1 MGFIRSIARGIGDI
15 VKAPFKAA
23 GQVIG
28 GVGKGLVAL
37 SKGDIGGFFTEPL
50 KGVLKGGGELVH
62 GALSGVKNLAGPVLT
77 VAGGV
82 AGFMFGGP
90 FGAMAGAQLGGM
102 LGGAVGESL
111 VVSTISCSRVCRK
124 EVEVHKATSKG
135 TSSKTITISGA
146 ATTAECLEMSAG
158 NCHTASTREHRVT
171 LVHSRDLVDA
181 VTDIK
186 VVDSLMVTSNHLT
199 TSSHKTTAIHLK
211 SHVSTASLA

>member
-1 MGFIRSIARGIGDI
+1 MGFIRSICRGIGDI

-102 LGGAVGESL
+102 LGGAVGGIAGGLDGFVQQGLSE
-111 VVSTISCSRVCRK
+111 
-124 EVEVHKATSKG
+124 G
-135 TSSKTITISGA
+135 NNGA
-146 ATTAECLEMSAG
+146 QGCQQSYQQQNFNDFGGGYNCGMPG
-158 NCHTASTREHRVT
+158 NCGGQLPYSFYQGAQGYPGGQSQWGGGGCYQPNWGCQPNYGFQQPPYCQ
-171 LVHSRDLVDA
+171 A
-181 VTDIK
+181 PQ
-186 VVDSLMVTSNHLT
+186 NYG
-199 TSSHKTTAIHLK
+199 
-211 SHVSTASLA
+211 LAPEIARFYC